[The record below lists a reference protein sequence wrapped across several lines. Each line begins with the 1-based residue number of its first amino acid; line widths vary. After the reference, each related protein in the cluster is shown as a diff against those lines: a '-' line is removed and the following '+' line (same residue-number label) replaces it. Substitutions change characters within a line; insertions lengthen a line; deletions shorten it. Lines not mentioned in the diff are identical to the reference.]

1 MEPAPIVELRGGSW
15 WERSLPTDSHAAQPC
30 FPLSAAEDLYQRGR
44 ILAATELELE
54 KIGQAAWA
62 TARYAT
68 VLARMSPPG
77 KAKLVEILRQDDRVV
92 MVGDGGN
99 DVGALAAADAGIAIW
114 PTEHPLDT
122 DFFFDDWAMR
132 TRWQRL
138 QREDAQAFQRKI
150 SQKIEEQR
158 SWYVQEVERRRR
170 AGQTLDWQQLV
181 KLLRQGQRRLAEET
195 RKAKADQGADQAD
208 QASAVAPFTSRTL
221 LAVPEMLRQGQCTSC
236 SMVMQTQ
243 QLVLSRPDRTVA
255 ATYHSE
261 HRLGSSVLSCLNRNC
276 GRLWHEVQSLPCGG
290 MQRCLLRALGN
301 QKLGESTVWYT
312 FGLYGLG
319 FARCGLSSGLQ
330 LALLA
335 ERKRWVGCSCA
346 RKGNKRQLPRLALLC
361 PMCLDSSCY
370 LSRAI
375 SHGR

>member
-1 MEPAPIVELRGGSW
+1 MKFNEADPIVELRGGSW
-15 WERSLPTDSHAAQPC
+15 WECNLPADSHAAQPC

-122 DFFFDDWAMR
+122 DFFDDWAMR

-138 QREDAQAFQRKI
+138 QRENAQALQRQI
-150 SQKIEEQR
+150 SRNIEEQR
-158 SWYVQEVERRRR
+158 SWYVQEVERRRQ

-195 RKAKADQGADQAD
+195 RKAKANQGADQSD

-243 QLVLSRPDRTVA
+243 QLVLSRPDRT
-255 ATYHSE
+255 TCCSHSLFRVSIE
-261 HRLGSSVLSCLNRNC
+261 QLGSVMLEIVAQGTIIAMWRYAALSVEGAR
-276 GRLWHEVQSLPCGG
+276 QSE
-290 MQRCLLRALGN
+290 A
-301 QKLGESTVWYT
+301 W
-312 FGLYGLG
+312 
-319 FARCGLSSGLQ
+319 
-330 LALLA
+330 
-335 ERKRWVGCSCA
+335 
-346 RKGNKRQLPRLALLC
+346 
-361 PMCLDSSCY
+361 
-370 LSRAI
+370 
-375 SHGR
+375 